1 MRNQSSSVR
10 AFILGFGVL
19 LLGPATVVGFAQD
32 VKAAAV
38 LEPPAMRDIRRMEVL
53 KEEIRHQLVMLPY
66 YSVFDWLE
74 AVAEPD
80 GTVTLMGQVVRPTLK
95 DDAEFRVRRLEGA
108 VQVINKIE
116 ILPVSTIDDQLR
128 RALYRKIFNFDSPLF
143 RYGTLSVPSIHIIVS
158 RGHVVLKGIVANKS
172 DSQLAYFA
180 ARQVPNVFEVRNELQ
195 IEDAE
200 R

>member
-1 MRNQSSSVR
+1 
-10 AFILGFGVL
+10 
-19 LLGPATVVGFAQD
+19 ATVVGYAQH
-32 VKAAAV
+32 VKATAV
-38 LEPPAMRDIRRMEVL
+38 LEPPAIRDISRIEAL

-66 YSVFDWLE
+66 YSGFDWLE
-74 AVAEPD
+74 AEAEPD
-80 GTVTLMGQVVRPTLK
+80 GTVTRTEQVVRPTLK
-95 DDAEFRVRRLEGA
+95 DDAEFRVRKLEGA

-116 ILPVSTIDDQLR
+116 ILPVSTIDDQLW
-128 RALYRKIFNFDSPLF
+128 RALYRRIFNFDSPLF

-172 DSQLAYFA
+172 DNQLAYFA

-195 IEDAE
+195 IEDTE